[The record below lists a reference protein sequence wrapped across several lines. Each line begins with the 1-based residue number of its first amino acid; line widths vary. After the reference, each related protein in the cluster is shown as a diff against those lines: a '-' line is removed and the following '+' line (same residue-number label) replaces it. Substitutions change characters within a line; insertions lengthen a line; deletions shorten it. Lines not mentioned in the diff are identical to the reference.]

1 MAVRRGDRVEYVGEP
16 FWLGPDDEDW
26 IRPGHSGTVIDLE
39 PPDDSP
45 IISFDEGGAL
55 VLEQSDVRRI
65 KVKTSDS
72 DRQVIEEQIEYYDR
86 RAPEYDATSISPG
99 DPLAPFMTDVETAL
113 HRFAPRGTVLEI
125 GCGTGKRTE
134 WLLEH
139 AHSVTALDASAA
151 MLERARRNVGDVRV
165 HWVLADAFRWE
176 PVHRY
181 DVVFFAFWLSHV
193 PVARFDQF
201 WRLVARCLHPE
212 GRVFFLDEGRHD
224 HWHEENIDPA
234 VPLVR
239 RRLKDGSEHHVVKVF
254 WAAKELEDK
263 LTGMGW
269 KVTVQTAGHLYW
281 GKGMLATSE

>member
-26 IRPGHSGTVIDLE
+26 IRPGHRGTVIDLE

-55 VLEQSDVRRI
+55 VLEQSDVRWI
-65 KVKTSDS
+65 KAKGSHG
-72 DRQVIEEQIEYYDR
+72 DRQVIQEQIEYYDR
-86 RAPEYDATSISPG
+86 RAPEYDETSMPPG
-99 DPLAPFMTDVETAL
+99 DPMAPFITEAKAAL
-113 HRFAPRGTVLEI
+113 HRFAPRGKVLEI

-134 WLLEH
+134 WLLGQ

-151 MLERARRNVGDVRV
+151 MLERGRRNVRDTRV
-165 HWVLADAFRWE
+165 HFVLADVFRWE
-176 PVHRY
+176 PDDHY

-193 PVARFDQF
+193 PIARFDHF
-201 WRLVARCLHPE
+201 WRLVARSLHPE
-212 GRVFFLDEGRHD
+212 GRVFLLDEGRHD
-224 HWHEENIDPA
+224 HWREEYIEPA

-239 RRLKDGSEHHVVKVF
+239 RQLRDGSEHHVVKVF
-254 WAAKELEDK
+254 WSAKELEDK

-269 KVTVQTAGHLYW
+269 NISVQSSGPFYW
-281 GKGMLATSE
+281 GQGSPETTE